1 MPVLASARLFP
12 IFKAPNNGG
21 MALDLGLR
29 WLYLVLNLQ
38 LQLERVGILFGQ
50 TAFLQKSTF
59 LFFNLRESLYHVPL
73 EEADSIVTPNKTPV
87 ELFPTRNP

>member
-29 WLYLVLNLQ
+29 WVYLVLNLQ
-38 LQLERVGILFGQ
+38 LQLQWGILFG
-50 TAFLQKSTF
+50 ADSVFAKIYFYSST
-59 LFFNLRESLYHVPL
+59 LEALYRPS
-73 EEADSIVTPNKTPV
+73 EGADSIVTLNKTPV
-87 ELFPTRNP
+87 EFSNVQFVT